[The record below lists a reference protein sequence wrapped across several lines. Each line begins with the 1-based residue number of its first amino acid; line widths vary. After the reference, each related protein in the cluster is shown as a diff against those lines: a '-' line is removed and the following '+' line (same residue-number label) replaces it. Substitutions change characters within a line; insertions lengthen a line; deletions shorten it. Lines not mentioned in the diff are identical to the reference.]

1 MGNTQ
6 RPGVQGEGMSSN
18 SRRPCQVQWSRNASH
33 GSSVG
38 NSSTTLATAPTAR
51 RIASAVSDSPIIPF
65 SPEQGREELRCR
77 WEHTTMF
84 KRQAEP
90 KGVLILGFRAYAL
103 ALEYGHFCVYACTVE
118 PLLWWCA
125 RASTHRFD
133 LHACGVCDL
142 RFMVA
147 RLERERA
154 AFIREHLDG
163 IVLVLPQEYADC
175 DDSDFLSAAHPP
187 STHEQ
192 PQNEAGQE
200 NPATATSCSSHG
212 GRSSSCSKNS
222 RASHLLSRF
231 PPALLRYKAGEP
243 EGIKWLVAIEG
254 APETVYSKQP
264 FLLSFKFLPKY
275 PIESPELVFVL
286 PYVPLHPHVYSN
298 GHICLSILYDQWSPA
313 LGVKACCFSVLSMLS
328 SNRERRPPPDDQ
340 QYCES
345 RGRKGPKGVKWYFHD
360 DTV

>member
-1 MGNTQ
+1 MVLNKALILRRHEGATFDDCTKVCTASGINCLPSKLIQYPAPLYKSFNT
-6 RPGVQGEGMSSN
+6 REEG
-18 SRRPCQVQWSRNASH
+18 QL
-33 GSSVG
+33 G
-38 NSSTTLATAPTAR
+38 L
-51 RIASAVSDSPIIPF
+51 SDSPIIPF

-84 KRQAEP
+84 K
-90 KGVLILGFRAYAL
+90 
-103 ALEYGHFCVYACTVE
+103 
-118 PLLWWCA
+118 
-125 RASTHRFD
+125 
-133 LHACGVCDL
+133 
-142 RFMVA
+142 